1 VPRFDSF
8 VYQPGNYSTI
18 SQPSEPDTKYIA
30 AFSLLE
36 SKLNASPELYRKTEI
51 IPTRIIAFYLY
62 YEIIVLV

>member
-8 VYQPGNYSTI
+8 VYQPGNYSTM

-30 AFSLLE
+30 ASAFWE

-51 IPTRIIAFYLY
+51 IPQ
-62 YEIIVLV
+62 E